1 MLYCVYYNRLWIY
14 NTHCTLAGW
23 LCALLSLYSK
33 KKKKQQ
39 LCKSKKSQA
48 RQAQKTKEE
57 VPLLC
62 RKFKARPI
70 IIQKTNR
77 KEAKKKKEESRK
89 KFSFVL
95 WFDVCVCVL
104 SFPKTK
110 KVAAAGSYRVLY
122 DDLCV
127 V

>member
-77 KEAKKKKEESRK
+77 KEAKKKKKAEK
-89 KFSFVL
+89 SFL
-95 WFDVCVCVL
+95 SCYGLTCVCVL